1 MPAEELRVDLA
12 QEITR
17 DLFFIFTPGHLPD
30 AQSTNGVGRRLTQGA
45 GVRRRGWGIWELPR
59 AGPVLGAR
67 EVALRRGL
75 RVEDDVGYLAV
86 PPLVLEQGEQLPG
99 GAAGVEVR

>member
-1 MPAEELRVDLA
+1 
-12 QEITR
+12 
-17 DLFFIFTPGHLPD
+17 
-30 AQSTNGVGRRLTQGA
+30 VGRRLTQGA

-86 PPLVLEQGEQLPG
+86 LPLVRKETCELPG
-99 GAAGVEVR
+99 GARGVEVRQPDGY